1 MGIKNGKIEQKF
13 AEIKG
18 DKMRKIKILQAG
30 DLHFDT
36 PFKDLDKNISII
48 SKEELLEV
56 FSKIID
62 TSMENSVDILL
73 LTGDIFDNL
82 TINKKTLIFIKNQIE
97 RISNIRVFISP
108 GNHDPYNE
116 KSFYKMINWPDNVYI
131 FKGSIENIIV
141 EDLNTV
147 VWGAAFNEYH
157 VRKSML
163 KDINIKENY
172 INIMTIHG
180 DISNTDDGNEYNP
193 ITIKDIENSKLDY
206 IAIGHRHNYSGIL
219 RENNTYY
226 AYAGCPQGRGFD
238 ELGDKGVILGEIT
251 KGAVDLS
258 FVRTS
263 KRNYYVEEIDISNS
277 VSYEEVRLKILS
289 AIDKEERENNLY
301 KIILK
306 GEVESYINL
315 REDIILEKIKNDFY
329 FVKVIDKTEVKLDF
343 DKISK
348 DYSIK
353 GVYAKKLLE
362 KMKEEDCNNEILQ
375 MALKLGIQ
383 SLSQEEVNLNDYK

>member
-62 TSMENSVDILL
+62 TAMENSVDILL

-131 FKGSIENIIV
+131 FKGGIENVIV

-206 IAIGHRHNYSGIL
+206 IAIGHRHNFSGIL

-238 ELGDKGVILGEIT
+238 ELGDKGC
-251 KGAVDLS
+251 
-258 FVRTS
+258 
-263 KRNYYVEEIDISNS
+263 
-277 VSYEEVRLKILS
+277 
-289 AIDKEERENNLY
+289 
-301 KIILK
+301 
-306 GEVESYINL
+306 
-315 REDIILEKIKNDFY
+315 
-329 FVKVIDKTEVKLDF
+329 
-343 DKISK
+343 
-348 DYSIK
+348 
-353 GVYAKKLLE
+353 LLLH
-362 KMKEEDCNNEILQ
+362 I
-375 MALKLGIQ
+375 
-383 SLSQEEVNLNDYK
+383 

>member
-13 AEIKG
+13 ARIKG

>member
-1 MGIKNGKIEQKF
+1 
-13 AEIKG
+13 
-18 DKMRKIKILQAG
+18 MRKIKILQAG

-62 TSMENSVDILL
+62 ISMENSVDILL

-116 KSFYKMINWPDNVYI
+116 KSFYKMINWPDNVHI
-131 FKGSIENIIV
+131 FKGSIEKV
-141 EDLNTV
+141 VLEDLNTV

-157 VRKSML
+157 VRKSLL
-163 KDINIKENY
+163 KNINVDNNY

-193 ITIKDIENSKLDY
+193 ITRRDIENSKLDY
-206 IAIGHRHNYSGIL
+206 IAIGHRHNFSGIL
-219 RENNTYY
+219 RENNTFY

-238 ELGDKGVILGEIT
+238 EVGDKGIILGEVT
-251 KGAVDLS
+251 KGAVDLN
-258 FVRTS
+258 FIRTS
-263 KRNYYVEEIDISNS
+263 KRNYYVEEIDISDS
-277 VSYEEVRLKILS
+277 VSYDEVRLRILS
-289 AIDKEERENNLY
+289 SINEEERKNNLY
-301 KIILK
+301 KLILK
-306 GEVESYINL
+306 GQIESYINL
-315 REDIILEKIKNDFY
+315 NEAVILEKIKKDFY

-343 DKISK
+343 DKISE

-362 KMKEEDCNNEILQ
+362 KMKEEDCDKEILQ

-383 SLSQEEVNLNDYK
+383 SLSHEEVNLNDYK

>member
-1 MGIKNGKIEQKF
+1 MN
-13 AEIKG
+13 KG
-18 DKMRKIKILQAG
+18 DNMKKIKILQAG

-36 PFKDLDKNISII
+36 PFKDLNKNIALI

-62 TSMENSVDILL
+62 MSMENSVDILL

-82 TINKKTLIFIKNQIE
+82 TVNKKTLIFIKNQLE
-97 RISNIRVFISP
+97 RISNIKVFISP

-116 KSFYKMINWPDNVYI
+116 KSFYKMINWPENVYI
-131 FKGSIENIIV
+131 FKGNLEYIV
-141 EDLNTV
+141 IEDLKTV
-147 VWGAAFNEYH
+147 VFGAAFNEYH
-157 VRKSML
+157 VRKSMI
-163 KDINIKENY
+163 KDITVNKDY

-180 DISNTDDGNEYNP
+180 DISNTDEGNDYNP
-193 ITIKDIENSKLDY
+193 ITLKDIGNSGLDY
-206 IAIGHRHNYSGIL
+206 IAIGHRHNFSGIL

-238 ELGDKGVILGEIT
+238 ELDDKGIIIGEIA
-251 KGAVDLS
+251 KGAVDLR
-258 FVRTS
+258 FQRTS
-263 KRNYYVEEIDISNS
+263 KRNYYVKEIDISNS
-277 VSYEEVRLKILS
+277 VSYEEVRIKIIS
-289 AIDKEERENNLY
+289 SINEEDRKNNLY

-306 GEVESYINL
+306 GEIESYINL
-315 REDIILEKIKNDFY
+315 KEEVILDKIKDDFY

-362 KMKEEDCNNEILQ
+362 KMEEEDCNKEVLK

-383 SLSQEEVNLNDYK
+383 CLSYEEVNLNDYK

>member
-1 MGIKNGKIEQKF
+1 MK
-13 AEIKG
+13 
-18 DKMRKIKILQAG
+18 KIKILQAG

-36 PFKDLDKNISII
+36 PFKDLNKNIALI

-62 TSMENSVDILL
+62 MSMENSVDILL

-82 TINKKTLIFIKNQIE
+82 TVNKKTLIFIKNQLE
-97 RISNIRVFISP
+97 RISNIKVFISP

-116 KSFYKMINWPDNVYI
+116 KSFYKMINWPENVYI
-131 FKGSIENIIV
+131 FKGNLESIVI
-141 EDLNTV
+141 EDLKTV
-147 VWGAAFNEYH
+147 VFGAAFNEHH
-157 VRKSML
+157 VRKSMI
-163 KDINIKENY
+163 KDITVKRDY

-180 DISNTDDGNEYNP
+180 DISNTDEGNDYNP
-193 ITIKDIENSKLDY
+193 ITLKDIGNSGLDY
-206 IAIGHRHNYSGIL
+206 IAIGHRHNFSGIL

-238 ELGDKGVILGEIT
+238 ELDDKGIIIGEIA
-251 KGAVDLS
+251 KGAVDLR
-258 FVRTS
+258 FQRTS
-263 KRNYYVEEIDISNS
+263 KRNYYVKEIDISNS
-277 VSYEEVRLKILS
+277 VSYEEVRIKIIS
-289 AIDKEERENNLY
+289 SINEEDRKNNLY

-306 GEVESYINL
+306 GEIESYINL
-315 REDIILEKIKNDFY
+315 KEEVILDKIKDDFY

-362 KMKEEDCNNEILQ
+362 KMEEEDCNKEVLK

-383 SLSQEEVNLNDYK
+383 CLSYEEVNLNDYK

>member
-62 TSMENSVDILL
+62 TAMENSVDILL

>member
-1 MGIKNGKIEQKF
+1 
-13 AEIKG
+13 
-18 DKMRKIKILQAG
+18 MRKIKILQAG

-62 TSMENSVDILL
+62 ISMENSVDILL

-131 FKGSIENIIV
+131 FKGSIEKV
-141 EDLNTV
+141 VLEDLNTV

-157 VRKSML
+157 VRKSLL
-163 KDINIKENY
+163 KNINADNNY

-193 ITIKDIENSKLDY
+193 ITKRDIENSKLDY
-206 IAIGHRHNYSGIL
+206 IAIGHRHNFSGIL
-219 RENNTYY
+219 RENNTFY

-238 ELGDKGVILGEIT
+238 EVGDKGIILGEVT
-251 KGAVDLS
+251 KGAVDLN
-258 FVRTS
+258 FIRTS
-263 KRNYYVEEIDISNS
+263 KRNYYVEEIDISDS
-277 VSYEEVRLKILS
+277 VSYDEVRLRILS
-289 AIDKEERENNLY
+289 AINEEERKNNLY
-301 KIILK
+301 KLILK
-306 GEVESYINL
+306 GQIESYINL
-315 REDIILEKIKNDFY
+315 NESVILEKIKRDFY

-343 DKISK
+343 DKISE

-362 KMKEEDCNNEILQ
+362 KMKEEDCDKEILQ

-383 SLSQEEVNLNDYK
+383 SLSHEEVNLNDYK

>member
-1 MGIKNGKIEQKF
+1 
-13 AEIKG
+13 
-18 DKMRKIKILQAG
+18 MRKIKILQAG

-62 TSMENSVDILL
+62 TAMENSVDILL

>member
-62 TSMENSVDILL
+62 TAMENSVDILL

-238 ELGDKGVILGEIT
+238 ELGDKGIILGEIT
-251 KGAVDLS
+251 KGAVDLR

>member
-1 MGIKNGKIEQKF
+1 
-13 AEIKG
+13 
-18 DKMRKIKILQAG
+18 MRKIKILQTG

-36 PFKDLDKNISII
+36 PFKDLNKNISMI

-56 FSKIID
+56 FSRIVD
-62 TSMENSVDILL
+62 MSMENSVDILL

-82 TINKKTLIFIKNQIE
+82 TVNKKTLIFIKNQIE
-97 RISNIRVFISP
+97 RVSNIKVFISP

-116 KSFYKMINWPDNVYI
+116 KSFYKMIEWPDNVHI
-131 FKGSIENIIV
+131 FKGSIENVIL

-147 VWGAAFNEYH
+147 VWGAAFNEHY

-163 KDINIKENY
+163 KDINVKENY

-193 ITIKDIENSKLDY
+193 MTLKDIENSKLDY
-206 IAIGHRHNYSGIL
+206 IAIGHRHNFSGIL
-219 RENNTYY
+219 RESNTYY

-238 ELGDKGVILGEIT
+238 EVGDKGIILGEIT
-251 KGAVDLS
+251 KGAVNLS
-258 FVRTS
+258 FLRTS

-277 VSYEEVRLKILS
+277 VSYDEVRTKILS
-289 AIDKEERENNLY
+289 SINEEERKNNLY

-306 GEVESYINL
+306 GEIESYINL
-315 REDIILEKIKNDFY
+315 KEDLILEKIKNDFY
-329 FVKVIDKTEVKLDF
+329 FVKVIDKTEVRLDF
-343 DKISK
+343 DKISE

-362 KMKEEDCNNEILQ
+362 KMKDEDCNKEILQ

-383 SLSQEEVNLNDYK
+383 SLSHEEVNLNDYK

>member
-1 MGIKNGKIEQKF
+1 MK
-13 AEIKG
+13 
-18 DKMRKIKILQAG
+18 KIKILQAG

-36 PFKDLDKNISII
+36 PFKDLNKNIALI

-62 TSMENSVDILL
+62 MSMENSVDILL

-82 TINKKTLIFIKNQIE
+82 TVNKKTLIFIKNQLE
-97 RISNIRVFISP
+97 RISNIKVFISP

-116 KSFYKMINWPDNVYI
+116 KSFYKMINWPENVYI
-131 FKGSIENIIV
+131 FKGNLESVVI
-141 EDLNTV
+141 EDLKTV
-147 VWGAAFNEYH
+147 VFGAAFNEH
-157 VRKSML
+157 HIRKSML
-163 KDINIKENY
+163 KDITVKRDY

-180 DISNTDDGNEYNP
+180 DISNTDEGNDYNP
-193 ITIKDIENSKLDY
+193 ITLKDIGNSGLDY
-206 IAIGHRHNYSGIL
+206 IAIGHRHNFSGIL

-238 ELGDKGVILGEIT
+238 ELDDKGIIIGEIA
-251 KGAVDLS
+251 KGAVDLR
-258 FVRTS
+258 FQRTS
-263 KRNYYVEEIDISNS
+263 KRNYYVKEIDISNS
-277 VSYEEVRLKILS
+277 VSYEEVRIKIIS
-289 AIDKEERENNLY
+289 SINEEDRKNNLY

-306 GEVESYINL
+306 GEIESYINL
-315 REDIILEKIKNDFY
+315 KEEVILDKIKDDFY

-362 KMKEEDCNNEILQ
+362 KMEEEDCNKEVLK

-383 SLSQEEVNLNDYK
+383 CLSYEEVNLNDYK

>member
-1 MGIKNGKIEQKF
+1 
-13 AEIKG
+13 
-18 DKMRKIKILQAG
+18 MRKIKILQAG

-62 TSMENSVDILL
+62 ISMENSVDILL

-131 FKGSIENIIV
+131 FKGSIEKV
-141 EDLNTV
+141 VLEDLNTV

-157 VRKSML
+157 VRKSLL
-163 KDINIKENY
+163 KNINVDNNY

-193 ITIKDIENSKLDY
+193 MTRRDIENSKLDY
-206 IAIGHRHNYSGIL
+206 IAIGHRHNFSGIL
-219 RENNTYY
+219 RENNTFY

-238 ELGDKGVILGEIT
+238 EVGDKGIILGEVT
-251 KGAVDLS
+251 KGAVDLN
-258 FVRTS
+258 FIRTS
-263 KRNYYVEEIDISNS
+263 KRNYYVEEIDISDS
-277 VSYEEVRLKILS
+277 VSYDEVRLKIIS
-289 AIDKEERENNLY
+289 AINEEERKNNLY
-301 KIILK
+301 KLILK
-306 GEVESYINL
+306 GQIESYINL
-315 REDIILEKIKNDFY
+315 NEGVILEKIKKDFY

-343 DKISK
+343 DKISE

-362 KMKEEDCNNEILQ
+362 KMKEEDCDKEILQ

-383 SLSQEEVNLNDYK
+383 SLSHEEVNLNDYK

>member
-1 MGIKNGKIEQKF
+1 
-13 AEIKG
+13 
-18 DKMRKIKILQAG
+18 MRKIKILQAG

-62 TSMENSVDILL
+62 ISMENSVDILL

-116 KSFYKMINWPDNVYI
+116 KSFYKMINWPDNVHI
-131 FKGSIENIIV
+131 FKGSIEKV
-141 EDLNTV
+141 VLEDLNTV

-157 VRKSML
+157 VRKSLL
-163 KDINIKENY
+163 KNINADNKY

-193 ITIKDIENSKLDY
+193 MTKRDIENSKLDY
-206 IAIGHRHNYSGIL
+206 IAIGHRHNFSGIL
-219 RENNTYY
+219 RENNTFY

-238 ELGDKGVILGEIT
+238 EVGDKGIILGEVT
-251 KGAVDLS
+251 KGAVDLN
-258 FVRTS
+258 FIRTS
-263 KRNYYVEEIDISNS
+263 KRNYYVEEIDISDS
-277 VSYEEVRLKILS
+277 VSYDEVRLRILS
-289 AIDKEERENNLY
+289 AINEEERKNNLY
-301 KIILK
+301 KLILK
-306 GEVESYINL
+306 GQIESYINL
-315 REDIILEKIKNDFY
+315 NEAVILEKIKRDFY

-343 DKISK
+343 DKISE

-362 KMKEEDCNNEILQ
+362 KMKEEDCDKEILQ

-383 SLSQEEVNLNDYK
+383 SLSHEEVNLNDYK

>member
-1 MGIKNGKIEQKF
+1 MK
-13 AEIKG
+13 
-18 DKMRKIKILQAG
+18 KIKILQAG

-36 PFKDLDKNISII
+36 PFKDLNKNIALI

-62 TSMENSVDILL
+62 MSMENSVDILL

-82 TINKKTLIFIKNQIE
+82 TVNKKTLIFIKNQLE
-97 RISNIRVFISP
+97 RISNIKVFISP

-116 KSFYKMINWPDNVYI
+116 KSFYKMINWPENVYI
-131 FKGSIENIIV
+131 FKGNLESIVI
-141 EDLNTV
+141 EDLKTV
-147 VWGAAFNEYH
+147 VFGAAFNEYH
-157 VRKSML
+157 VRKSMI
-163 KDINIKENY
+163 KDITVNKDY

-180 DISNTDDGNEYNP
+180 DISNTDEGNDYNP
-193 ITIKDIENSKLDY
+193 ITLKDIGSSGLDY
-206 IAIGHRHNYSGIL
+206 IAIGHRHNFSGIL

-238 ELGDKGVILGEIT
+238 ELDDKGIIIGEIA
-251 KGAVDLS
+251 KGAVDLR
-258 FVRTS
+258 FQRTS
-263 KRNYYVEEIDISNS
+263 KRNYYVKEIDISNS
-277 VSYEEVRLKILS
+277 VSYEEVRIKIIS
-289 AIDKEERENNLY
+289 SINEEDRKNNLY

-306 GEVESYINL
+306 GEIESYINL
-315 REDIILEKIKNDFY
+315 KEEVILDKIKDDFY

-362 KMKEEDCNNEILQ
+362 KMEEEDCNKEVLK

-383 SLSQEEVNLNDYK
+383 CLSYEEVNLNDYK

>member
-1 MGIKNGKIEQKF
+1 
-13 AEIKG
+13 
-18 DKMRKIKILQAG
+18 MRKIKILQAG

-36 PFKDLDKNISII
+36 PFKDLDKNISMI

-56 FSKIID
+56 FSRIID
-62 TSMENSVDILL
+62 IAMEKSVDILL

-97 RISNIRVFISP
+97 RIDNIRVFISP

-116 KSFYKMINWPDNVYI
+116 KSFYKMINWPENVHI
-131 FKGSIENIIV
+131 FKGSIENV
-141 EDLNTV
+141 VLEDLNTV

-163 KDINIKENY
+163 KNVNIKENY

-193 ITIKDIENSKLDY
+193 MTIKDIENSKLDY
-206 IAIGHRHNYSGIL
+206 IAIGHRHNFSGIL
-219 RENNTYY
+219 RENNTFY

-238 ELGDKGVILGEIT
+238 EVGNKGVILGEIT
-251 KGAVDLS
+251 KGTVDLS

-263 KRNYYVEEIDISNS
+263 KRNYYIEEIDISNS
-277 VSYEEVRLKILS
+277 VSYDEVRLKILS
-289 AIDKEERENNLY
+289 AINEEERKNNLY

-306 GEVESYINL
+306 GEIESYINL
-315 REDIILEKIKNDFY
+315 NEAVILEKIKKDFY

-343 DKISK
+343 DKISE

-362 KMKEEDCNNEILQ
+362 KMKEEDCDKEILK

-383 SLSQEEVNLNDYK
+383 SLSHEEVNLNDYK